1 VARRAAY
8 LLDWANLLLRWAHVI
23 VAIAWIGSSFYFVFL
38 DSSLT
43 APDPTLLAKGVDG
56 ELWAVHGGGF
66 YNPQKYL
73 VAPKTLPE
81 HLHWFY
87 WESYSTWL
95 TGFAL
100 FTVLYL
106 FNASSFL
113 IDKTVFAWSAPGRR
127 GRGAGLPGGVL
138 GGLRRH
144 LPRLRP
150 AANGDLIVGVGVLV
164 WCWHPGRPAS
174 CLRAARPSCW
184 WAR

>member
-1 VARRAAY
+1 
-8 LLDWANLLLRWAHVI
+8 
-23 VAIAWIGSSFYFVFL
+23 
-38 DSSLT
+38 
-43 APDPTLLAKGVDG
+43 VDG

-66 YNPQKYL
+66 YNPQKYM
-73 VAPKTLPE
+73 VAPKKLPH

-106 FNASSFL
+106 FNARHL
-113 IDKTVFAWSAPGRR
+113 PDRQAVLPGRR
-127 GRGAGLPGGVL
+127 ARPWP
-138 GGLRRH
+138 RRWASWWCSGWSTTH
-144 LPRLRP
+144 LPHASNREG
-150 AANGDLIVGVGVLV
+150 GDLIVGVGWRGW
-164 WCWHPGRPAS
+164 WCWRPGRPAS